1 MVCNMKIDLYAAIA
15 AKNMTK
21 VECAR
26 AVGVHQSQ
34 ITRWN
39 QNQSVPAE
47 RIVDLS
53 KVLGVPV
60 TDLMSRVLEILVNAI
75 NGATPAR

>member
-1 MVCNMKIDLYAAIA
+1 MKIDLYAAIA
-15 AKNMTK
+15 AKNMSK

-26 AVGVHQSQ
+26 AMGVHQSQ
-34 ITRWN
+34 ITRWH
-39 QNQSVPAE
+39 QGQSVPAE

-60 TDLMSRVLEILVNAI
+60 NDLMSPELETLVNAI
-75 NGATPAR
+75 NGASPAR

>member
-15 AKNMTK
+15 AKNMSK

>member
-15 AKNMTK
+15 AQNMSK

-39 QNQSVPAE
+39 QSQSVPAE
-47 RIVDLS
+47 HWINLS
-53 KVLGVPV
+53 RALRVPV
-60 TDLMSRVLEILVNAI
+60 TDLMPPELAALVKPI

>member
-15 AKNMTK
+15 AKNMSK

-39 QNQSVPAE
+39 QSQSVPPE

-53 KVLGVPV
+53 RVLGVPA
-60 TDLMSRVLEILVNAI
+60 TDLMSPELETLIAAI
-75 NGATPAR
+75 NGASPAR

>member
-1 MVCNMKIDLYAAIA
+1 MKIDLYAAIA
-15 AKNMTK
+15 AKNMSK